1 MGNNYDIDSILS
13 AIDEINSKTK
23 KKSFIIASDNIN
35 QIKAVSPANEDIL
48 PITEKLILEAEEHSN
63 KIKKK
68 NLVLPIITED
78 VLILD
83 KEYNEQRVETIN
95 LEEIKQNII
104 DDLYSSLSKK
114 VKKNTLKII
123 FDLRKKINDLEERM
137 EDLKI
142 NKTDKNYVQHENNA
156 KPNKDYEHLI
166 NEDNLE
172 LNEEHLIHEDNLQS
186 NEENLIYEDNLEI
199 DRHSLDNGTE
209 SSLSNDTIKTLIYQN
224 SLIKKLENNE
234 EKLRFKIVDLEKNLN
249 LLKKKKI
256 NIDQNLILSE
266 SRIDLD
272 NSKTKIEDESIFY
285 RENYERLVVEN
296 NDIKK
301 KLNNAKKQIFIF
313 EQNKKDLENAF
324 EKLND
329 VLSKNS
335 IIKLNEPLKDLPI
348 FVSSEE
354 STKKSKLSS
363 IHNLEKKRE

>member
-1 MGNNYDIDSILS
+1 MGNNYDIDSILG

-23 KKSFIIASDNIN
+23 KKSFITVSDNIN
-35 QIKAVSPANEDIL
+35 LIKAVSPANEDIL
-48 PITEKLILEAEEHSN
+48 PITEKLILEAEEHSK

-68 NLVLPIITED
+68 NLVLPKITED

-83 KEYNEQRVETIN
+83 KEYNEQSVETIN

-123 FDLRKKINDLEERM
+123 FDLRKKINDLEERI

-142 NKTDKNYVQHENNA
+142 NKTDNDYAQHENNA
-156 KPNKDYEHLI
+156 KTNKDYEHLI

-172 LNEEHLIHEDNLQS
+172 LNEEHLIHEDNL
-186 NEENLIYEDNLEI
+186 EI
-199 DRHSLDNGTE
+199 DRHGLNNGTE
-209 SSLSNDTIKTLIYQN
+209 SSLSNDTIKTLRYQN

-234 EKLRFKIVDLEKNLN
+234 EKLRFKIVDLEQDLT

-272 NSKTKIEDESIFY
+272 NSKTKIEEESIFY

-301 KLNNAKKQIFIF
+301 KLNNAKKQIVIF

-335 IIKLNEPLKDLPI
+335 IIKLNEPLKDVPI

-354 STKKSKLSS
+354 STQKVKLSS
-363 IHNLEKKRE
+363 IHNLDKKRE